1 MGLENLITQVCV
13 QTAVYWGTPVD
24 DGYGGKTFTDPV
36 ELQCRWEN
44 KAQKIINTNG
54 EETISRAWV
63 LLLEDVVELG
73 WLFLGD
79 LDDLD
84 SAEEADPMSAD
95 GAYEIQRFEKTPAIR
110 STTQFTRVAYL

>member
-1 MGLENLITQVCV
+1 
-13 QTAVYWGTPVD
+13 
-24 DGYGGKTFTDPV
+24 
-36 ELQCRWEN
+36 
-44 KAQKIINTNG
+44 
-54 EETISRAWV
+54 
-63 LLLEDVVELG
+63 
-73 WLFLGD
+73 LFLGD